1 LAPTQADNANLGVAK
16 LAANR
21 RFRFKTWEA
30 ICILQT
36 TVFFHPGIMAS
47 FCSLEKQKFPGK
59 IKAPLISK
67 ADFYPLTLEKSH
79 IILKRR

>member
-1 LAPTQADNANLGVAK
+1 MPDGSDHRHHNTFFLAATQPQNANLGVAK

-21 RFRFKTWEA
+21 RFRFKAWEA

-47 FCSLEKQKFPGK
+47 FYSPEK
-59 IKAPLISK
+59 
-67 ADFYPLTLEKSH
+67 EKS
-79 IILKRR
+79 LGK